1 MADINK
7 LQTLIQLRR
16 GFQAQ
21 WDVVAN
27 TYIPKAGEPCVTL
40 DGDNKGQIKIGDGES
55 TWGQLK
61 YVGVNEGALH
71 FMGTKATKVELPEN
85 ANVGDIYQVVED
97 SNLYIWD
104 GDSWEIFHA
113 VDLSNYYTKEETANL
128 VNVSINEVKE
138 SIAQVEQKVEDNVTK
153 IGEVEAKTDA
163 VSEKV
168 DSIGEELAKDYALK
182 SDLDVIKV
190 YGDTSGD
197 TSMEV
202 DGQKYNTASEAI
214 TAVSDGGTVKMSG
227 GLAAGEVIS
236 ADKKFTLDMNSAVI
250 VDNAATPINVT
261 INGDLTLTGNGSVE
275 CNKNGNPAV
284 NNNGTMTIENGS
296 YTRTVDVKGDTYY
309 TAVNH
314 GNMTINDGVF
324 QAPRVISSM
333 IENGY
338 QDYAKQYV
346 AGQSAE
352 YPTLTING
360 GTYINAF
367 YVIKNDDNGKLYIN
381 GGNFLGTIFNNGYEM
396 VITGGTFKITDGT
409 YNIGMRKLND
419 SMNAGLTVIEGGT
432 FDSNGDV
439 NMKVNAGDEPQV
451 IIRGGKFS
459 SIVPDKYIAEGYEQ
473 NLVNG
478 YYEVTKKA

>member
-16 GFQAQ
+16 GYQAQ
-21 WDVVAN
+21 WDSVKD

-61 YVGVNEGALH
+61 YVGVNEGAMH
-71 FMGTKATKVELPEN
+71 FKGSKETKEELPAN
-85 ANVGDIYQVVED
+85 AEIGDIYQVVAD
-97 SNLYIWD
+97 GNLYIWD
-104 GDSWEIFHA
+104 GDSWEIFRA

-128 VNVSINEVKE
+128 VNISISQVSE
-138 SIAQVEQKVEDNVTK
+138 KV
-153 IGEVEAKTDA
+153 DA

-168 DSIGEELAKDYALK
+168 AAMEEEITKDYALK
-182 SDLDVIKV
+182 SDLDVIKI

-227 GLAAGEVIS
+227 GLAAGEIINV
-236 ADKKFTLDMNSAVI
+236 DKKFTLDMNSVVI
-250 VDNAATPINVT
+250 VDNTTTPINVA

-284 NNNGTMTIENGS
+284 NNNGTMTIENGT
-296 YTRTVDVKGDTYY
+296 YTRTVDVKNNTYY
-309 TAVNH
+309 TMVNH
-314 GNMTINDGVF
+314 GVMTIKDGVF
-324 QAPRVISSM
+324 QAPRVVSSM

-346 AGQSAE
+346 AGQNAE

-367 YVIKNDDNGKLYIN
+367 YVVKNDDNGKLYIN
-381 GGNFLGTIFNNGYEM
+381 DGKFLGTIFNNGYEM
-396 VITGGTFKITDGT
+396 IITGGTFKITDGT